1 MMSLPM
7 KKICVFCTKS
17 EIKKRVVYEDELVFA
32 FPTYIPITTGHM
44 LLCPVRCVPAISELT
59 AEELLALFALRERI
73 TSGLKRAFG
82 AEGFNCAW
90 NENEVAGQDIP
101 HLHLHVV
108 PRKKGDTGITEY
120 EPRKFLY
127 RPGSREPSPEEELQ
141 AVSEL
146 VKKALQ

>member
-1 MMSLPM
+1 M
-7 KKICVFCTKS
+7 KKTCAFCTKP
-17 EIKKRVVYEDELVFA
+17 EIKKRVVYEDKLVFA
-32 FPTYIPITTGHM
+32 FPTYIPITPGHM
-44 LLCPVRCVPAISELT
+44 LLCPVRCVSTISELT

-90 NENEVAGQDIP
+90 NEGEVAGQDVL

-108 PRKKGDTGITEY
+108 PRKQDDTGITEY

-127 RPGSREPSPEEELQ
+127 RPGSRDPSPEQELES
-141 AVSEL
+141 VSEL
-146 VKKALQ
+146 VKEAFL